1 MSIAN
6 RKSNGFIESP
16 KIIDEQNVLKSTST
30 SKLNKHQR
38 ENEAGNC
45 SRFHFSVAALASSVD
60 QIFSRIKSWSHGG
73 ADVGLIPVVFIGRN
87 LCDCQM
93 SVTET

>member
-16 KIIDEQNVLKSTST
+16 KIIDEQDMLKSTST
-30 SKLNKHQR
+30 SKHQR

-45 SRFHFSVAALASSVD
+45 SRFQFSVAALAS
-60 QIFSRIKSWSHGG
+60 
-73 ADVGLIPVVFIGRN
+73 
-87 LCDCQM
+87 
-93 SVTET
+93 

>member
-30 SKLNKHQR
+30 SKLTNTNVKMKR
-38 ENEAGNC
+38 EIVPDFTSALPHWPVQLIKYFRELKVG
-45 SRFHFSVAALASSVD
+45 RMVAL
-60 QIFSRIKSWSHGG
+60 
-73 ADVGLIPVVFIGRN
+73 
-87 LCDCQM
+87 
-93 SVTET
+93 T